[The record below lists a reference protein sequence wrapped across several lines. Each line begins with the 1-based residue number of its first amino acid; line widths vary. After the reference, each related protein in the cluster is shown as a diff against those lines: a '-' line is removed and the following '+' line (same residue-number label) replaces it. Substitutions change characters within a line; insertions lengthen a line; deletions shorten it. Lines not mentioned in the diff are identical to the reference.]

1 MMISI
6 AGREIEEDDEQA
18 EALLMSA
25 HEKKFGRSVSAA
37 SQTPSS
43 RSPISA
49 STIS

>member
-1 MMISI
+1 MIINI
-6 AGREIEEDDEQA
+6 AGREIDEDDEQA

-25 HEKKFGRSVSAA
+25 HRSVSVA

-49 STIS
+49 SIIS